1 MISYNQRFISS
12 IDTGDKIINVFT
24 STGNIDKDTVESFG
38 EEWTAFDTFNENEIY
53 NAGDNYFDLLP
64 KDILN
69 KNTLA
74 LDVGCGTGRWS
85 YYLSEK
91 VGRIECIDPSKA
103 VLSASKLLATK
114 DNVRISQASVDNI
127 PFVDNTFDLVFS
139 LGVLHHVPDTR
150 GAVKKCVEKV
160 KQNGYILLYL
170 YYNLEN
176 RGVVFKAL
184 FHMSNSLR
192 WIVSKLPSK
201 IKIAVCDVLAIL
213 IYMPFV
219 MISRML
225 IRFKGS
231 SEIIHK
237 IPLSWYADKTF
248 NIIRNDSLDRF
259 GTPLEQRFSKAQ
271 ISEMLE
277 NAGCSNILFAD
288 NAPFWRVIAQKK

>member
-91 VGRIECIDPSKA
+91 VGMIECIDPSKA

-219 MISRML
+219 TISRMM
-225 IRFKGS
+225 IRLKVS
-231 SEIIHK
+231 SEIIHR

>member
-1 MISYNQRFISS
+1 MISYNQSFVSS
-12 IDTGDKIINVFT
+12 IDTEDKTIKVFT

-38 EEWTAFDTFNENEIY
+38 EEWSAFDTFNENEID
-53 NAGDNYFDLLP
+53 NAGDNYFDLVP
-64 KDILN
+64 KELLN

-85 YYLSEK
+85 YYLSKK
-91 VGRIECIDPSKA
+91 VGTIECIDPSKA

-114 DNVRISQASVDNI
+114 ENVRISQASVDNI
-127 PFVDNTFDLVFS
+127 PFADNTFDLVFS

-160 KQNGYILLYL
+160 KQNGLILLYL

-176 RGVVFKAL
+176 RGAAFKAL
-184 FHMSNSLR
+184 FHLSNSLR
-192 WIVSKLPSK
+192 WFVSKLPSK

-219 MISRML
+219 TVSRML
-225 IRFKGS
+225 ISFKVS
-231 SEIIHK
+231 PEVVNK

-277 NAGCSNILFAD
+277 SAGCYNIVFAD

>member
-1 MISYNQRFISS
+1 MISYNQSFVSS
-12 IDTGDKIINVFT
+12 INTGGKTIKVFT
-24 STGNIDKDTVESFG
+24 STGNIDKNTVESFG
-38 EEWTAFDTFNENEIY
+38 EEWAAFDTFNENEIY

-64 KDILN
+64 EEILN
-69 KNTLA
+69 ENTLA

-85 YYLSEK
+85 YYLSKK

-127 PFVDNTFDLVFS
+127 PFADNTFDLVFS

-150 GAVKKCVEKV
+150 GAVMKCVEKV

-176 RGVVFKAL
+176 RGAVFKTL

-192 WIVSKLPSK
+192 RLVSKLPSK
-201 IKIAVCDVLAIL
+201 IKIAVCDVLAIF

-219 MISRML
+219 TISRML
-225 IRFKGS
+225 IRLNVS
-231 SEIIHK
+231 SEIIHR

-271 ISEMLE
+271 ISEMLIS
-277 NAGCSNILFAD
+277 AGCSNILFAD